1 MYLINGQR
9 AKLIQYNRKNE
20 DNPFDD
26 QDKQEIYIKCCP
38 YDVEQAVRFGI
49 YTTPEAKGGYLVPRW
64 VDVKEGDQLQFIGN
78 YLNKRTDNDIHTILE
93 VHDFWLYNR
102 MEYLLLIVK

>member
-9 AKLIQYNRKNE
+9 AKLIQFNRTND

-26 QDKQEIYIKCCP
+26 QNKKEIYIKCCP
-38 YDVEQAVRFGI
+38 FDVEQAIRFGI

-64 VDVKEGDQLQFIGN
+64 VDVKEGDQIQFIGN
-78 YLNKRTDNDIHTILE
+78 YKNASTNNKIHTILE
-93 VHDFWLYNR
+93 VHDFWVFNR
-102 MEYLLLIVK
+102 LEYYLLKVS